1 MSKLTQ
7 LRRIVEYKSG
17 SPSEAFSVL
26 EALKELVYEETG
38 IASTANCI
46 EGALKE
52 IADYLEPEQ
61 VAKPVSDTEAG
72 EVESGTQI
80 ELSTET
86 DGADIYYT
94 TDGSTPSSASTKY
107 TSKITIS
114 EDVTIKAI
122 AIKDGMLNSEVL
134 TVAYTVPEQV
144 ATPTAT
150 PAAGEVESGA
160 TVELATATD
169 GATIYYTTD
178 GTTPTAE
185 STEYEEAIEIT
196 EAVTI
201 KAIAVK
207 DGMTDSEVLSAAY
220 TIASEDED

>member
-1 MSKLTQ
+1 MRKLDQ
-7 LRRIVEYKSG
+7 LKNIVKNVTGED
-17 SPSEAFSVL
+17 SEATTIA
-26 EALKELVYEETG
+26 EALKEL
-38 IASTANCI
+38 
-46 EGALKE
+46 
-52 IADYLEPEQ
+52 ADYYEPE
-61 VAKPVSDTEAG
+61 PE
-72 EVESGTQI
+72 
-80 ELSTET
+80 
-86 DGADIYYT
+86 
-94 TDGSTPSSASTKY
+94 
-107 TSKITIS
+107 
-114 EDVTIKAI
+114 
-122 AIKDGMLNSEVL
+122 
-134 TVAYTVPEQV
+134 PEQV

-160 TVELATATD
+160 TVELETETE